1 MRIDGTVESKS
12 RKGNSIK
19 VNGGWYSTFNASDLD
34 HVNWKDQVSF
44 DFVTKGKYNNISGK
58 VEVTAKAPAASS
70 SGGGG
75 KGGDYTLGVEL
86 GHASKL
92 AMDVMLADPSIKA
105 GSEEFY
111 KGFVRHTE
119 IIHGLMK
126 GIKDKHSGVDVRVP
140 DKVPKTKVEE
150 LIEEVEDISDAD
162 IF

>member
-1 MRIDGTVESKS
+1 MRIDGMVESKS

-19 VNGGWYSTFNASDLD
+19 VNGEWYSTFNASDLD

-44 DFVTKGKYNNISGK
+44 DFVSKGKYKNISGK

-92 AMDVMLADPSIKA
+92 AMDVMLAETAIKA

-119 IIHGLMK
+119 IIYGLMK
-126 GIKDKHSGVDVRVP
+126 GIKDKHSGVDVRVS
-140 DKVPKTKVEE
+140 PKPAEATSTPEA
-150 LIEEVEDISDAD
+150 EDISDDD